1 MNLREWQSLAHRAIR
16 GETASGSAFLEP
28 ENLSAYVRGFRGRVR
43 ESLESDFP
51 LLLRLVGREA
61 FRARVDSWLREP
73 RGYFIELRALAPE
86 LLRFLAERGE
96 PASVLRAAR
105 IDLLAEEARIA
116 PEEATGGR
124 LFGLHPSVRLLCE
137 GPRAYCIWRQ
147 EGSVCRERLR
157 AEELR
162 LLECFAER
170 AELAEISERLE
181 RSGLEPG
188 FVQGSVAVWSESGVI
203 VSFAE

>member
-1 MNLREWQSLAHRAIR
+1 MNLREWQSLAHRAVR
-16 GETASGSAFLEP
+16 GDTASAHAFLEP
-28 ENLSAYVRGFRGRVR
+28 ENLPAYVRCFRGRVR

-51 LLLRLVGREA
+51 LLLRLLGRPG
-61 FRARVDSWLREP
+61 FRARVDSWLEEP
-73 RGYFIELRALAPE
+73 RGYFIELRALAPA
-86 LLRFLAERGE
+86 FLSFLEERGE

-105 IDLLAEEARIA
+105 IDLLGEEARIA
-116 PEEATGGR
+116 PEEAAGGR
-124 LFGLHPSVRLLCE
+124 VFGLHPSVRLLVE
-137 GPRAYCIWRQ
+137 GSRAYCIWRQ

-162 LLECFAER
+162 LLECFTGR
-170 AELAEISERLE
+170 ADLAEISERLE

-188 FVQGSVAVWSESGVI
+188 FVQSAVAVWSESGVI